1 MAKETLT
8 SLRQERDALTR
19 RIDELYESKIRMV
32 SALAMAKRILED
44 ALERDPDA

>member
-1 MAKETLT
+1 VARETLT

-19 RIDELYESKIRMV
+19 RIDELYESKIRLL
-32 SALAMAKRILED
+32 SALAVAKRVLED